1 MAEQVNEQAAG
12 EAGATPEEGVDPERE
27 RIVGEEEKVLAR
39 VQKHLANREM
49 RRPSTL
55 IDYDKELLILR
66 DAINE
71 ARLEDIP
78 PLLEEMERLQGVA
91 ARRAEVTESHIDPR
105 SPYFGRLVLHEGE
118 QRREILI
125 GRGTY
130 LDSRTGVRI
139 VDWRDAPVSRLYYRY
154 EEGDDYDE
162 EFGGREVTGE
172 VLTRRSLAISEGALR
187 RIGCPQGI
195 FVKNFQDQWLRA
207 DDSARL
213 SGGQGAAPRPE
224 HHRAPVGRLGI
235 GGDGQRRTDKFLP
248 EIAAMIDPRQFE
260 LITRPS
266 SGLVVI
272 QGGAGSGKTTIGLHR
287 LAYLA
292 YQEPK
297 RFRRDKMLVVV
308 FNKALA
314 RYISKV
320 LPALGVEG
328 VQVVIYEEWVTKLRR
343 DHFPL
348 LAKEVAEETPIA
360 VSRLKK
366 SPAMLTL
373 INRRVSELSD
383 RVLNTLLG
391 AAQAEADRELLRR
404 AWQETSKQGKQA
416 LSVRL
421 EMLSRWAQSE
431 KSLAQPVR
439 RSIQGAVSRHSR
451 GSADVLSAW
460 SEMLTD
466 LPLLRSVFAEQPNN
480 DLSDNELLEAHQWC
494 VRRCPQVAHE
504 WDEHLEEGTRP
515 DQVEPEEAP
524 REARQ
529 DSDLEGVELPS
540 GLRPGQDSDDIGN
553 GDEPDDET
561 TPSDSPTLI
570 DHEDETLLLLLHERL
585 RGPLMT
591 PKQRDV
597 IEFEHILVDEAQDLS
612 PVELSVVM
620 SVTTPQRSITLAGDV
635 AQRLHMDNG
644 FYGWSDVMQQLG
656 LSHVE
661 IEPLKLSY
669 RSTYEIIEFAHEV
682 LGPLAPEEMGKAT
695 RSGAPVELFRF
706 AHSGDAV
713 GFLAEALRD
722 LSRAE
727 PRASIAVIAR
737 YPEQADL
744 YCRGLIN
751 AEVPN
756 VRRVADQ
763 DFPFKPGVDVTDVRQ
778 VKGLEFDYVVIV
790 ECNTATFP
798 TSEEARHL
806 MHIAAT
812 RAAHQLWLSC
822 TGEPSLLIPSLL
834 RERGY

>member
-1 MAEQVNEQAAG
+1 MSEPASEALRAAAESEQ
-12 EAGATPEEGVDPERE
+12 T
-27 RIVGEEEKVLAR
+27 RIVSEEEKTLSR
-39 VQKHLANREM
+39 VQKHLETREV
-49 RRPSTL
+49 RRPSAPL

-91 ARRAEVTESHIDPR
+91 ARRAEVIESHIDPK
-105 SPYFGRLVLHEGE
+105 SPYFGRLLLLEGE
-118 QRREILI
+118 QKREILI

-154 EEGDDYDE
+154 DEGDDYDE

-195 FVKNFQDQWLRA
+195 FVKTHDGRWLRA

-213 SGGQGAAPRPE
+213 HGGQGAAPRPE
-224 HHRAPVGRLGI
+224 HHRAPSGRLGV
-235 GGDGQRRTDKFLP
+235 GGDGERRTDKFLP

-297 RFRRDKMLVVV
+297 RFRKDRMLVVV

-314 RYISKV
+314 RYISRV

-328 VQVVIYEEWVTKLRR
+328 VQVVIYQEWVTKLRR

-348 LAKEVAEETPIA
+348 LPKEAADETPA
-360 VSRLKK
+360 AAAKLKK
-366 SPAMLTL
+366 SPAMLRMIEDRL
-373 INRRVSELSD
+373 EELSQE
-383 RVLNTLLG
+383 VLKTMLG
-391 AAQAEADRELLRR
+391 AAQGDNATQGLIERTWKEGGKLALDLRLD
-404 AWQETSKQGKQA
+404 A
-416 LSVRL
+416 
-421 EMLSRWAQSE
+421 LSRWATQE
-431 KSLAQPVR
+431 KTMQQPVR
-439 RSIQGAVSRHSR
+439 RAIQTAVSRYGR
-451 GSADVLSAW
+451 KLGDVITVW
-460 SEMLTD
+460 SELLTD
-466 LPLLRSVFAEQPNN
+466 AKRVRAALAKYAPDELSEGEIEQA
-480 DLSDNELLEAHQWC
+480 LSWC
-494 VRRCPQVAHE
+494 DKRCPQVVAE
-504 WDEHLEEGTRP
+504 VDEQLDEGKRREDDDGGVEEK
-515 DQVEPEEAP
+515 
-524 REARQ
+524 REARR
-529 DSDLEGVELPS
+529 DLADDLDDLPTEVAS
-540 GLRPGQDSDDIGN
+540 GLRPNKDSDDDDLG
-553 GDEPDDET
+553 GDDDEIVISDQP
-561 TPSDSPTLI
+561 TPI
-570 DHEDETLLLLLHERL
+570 DHEDESLLLLLHKRL

-591 PKQRDV
+591 PKQREV
-597 IEFEHILVDEAQDLS
+597 LEYEHILVDEAQDLS
-612 PVELSVVM
+612 PVELSVVLATTSNAR
-620 SVTTPQRSITLAGDV
+620 SVTLAGDV

-644 FYGWSDVMQQLG
+644 FRSWTDVLGQLG

-669 RSTYEIIEFAHEV
+669 RSTYEIIEFAHQA
-682 LGPLAPEEMGKAT
+682 LGPLAPEEMGKTT

-713 GFLAEALRD
+713 GFLAESLRD
-722 LSRAE
+722 LARAE

-744 YCRGLIN
+744 YYQGLVN

-763 DFPFKPGVDVTDVRQ
+763 DFPFKPGVDVTDVKQ
-778 VKGLEFDYVVIV
+778 VKGLEFDYVVLTEV
-790 ECNTATFP
+790 NTATYP
-798 TSEEARHL
+798 ENDEARHL

-812 RAAHQLWLSC
+812 RAAHQLWLTC
-822 TGEPSLLIPSLL
+822 TATPSSLVPALL

>member
-1 MAEQVNEQAAG
+1 MSESVSEVR
-12 EAGATPEEGVDPERE
+12 EDDSEKE
-27 RIVGEEEKVLAR
+27 RIVSEEERVLAR
-39 VQKHLANREM
+39 VQKNLANREV
-49 RRPSTL
+49 RRSSAPL
-55 IDYDKELLILR
+55 FDYDKELISLR

-91 ARRAEVTESHIDPR
+91 ARRAEVSESHIDPK
-105 SPYFGRLVLHEGE
+105 SPYFGRLVLSEGE
-118 QRREILI
+118 QKREILI

-154 EEGDDYDE
+154 DEGDDYDE
-162 EFGGREVTGE
+162 EFGGREVAGE
-172 VLTRRSLAISEGALR
+172 VITRRSLAISESTLR
-187 RIGCPQGI
+187 RIGAPQGI
-195 FVKNFQDQWLRA
+195 FVKTYGGEWLRA
-207 DDSARL
+207 DDGARL
-213 SGGQGAAPRPE
+213 HGGQGLAPRPE
-224 HHRAPVGRLGI
+224 NQRGPSGKLGI
-235 GGDGQRRTDKFLP
+235 GGDGERRTDKYLP

-297 RFRRDKMLVVV
+297 RFKRDKMLVVV

-314 RYISKV
+314 RYISRV
-320 LPALGVEG
+320 LPSLGVEG
-328 VQVVIYEEWVTKLRR
+328 VQVVIYEDWVTKLRR

-348 LAKEVAEETPIA
+348 LPRDAAEDTPA
-360 VSRLKK
+360 VVSKLKK
-366 SPAMLTL
+366 TPAMLALIAERVASIESTL
-373 INRRVSELSD
+373 VNTILAACESD
-383 RVLNTLLG
+383 G
-391 AAQAEADRELLRR
+391 ERELVRR
-404 AWQETSKQGKQA
+404 TWKDMHRSS

-421 EMLSRWAQSE
+421 EALSRWASQE
-431 KSLAQPVR
+431 KSLPPAVR
-439 RSIQGAVSRHSR
+439 RGIQSAVGKHARST
-451 GSADVLSAW
+451 ADVISVWA
-460 SEMLTD
+460 EMLTD
-466 LPLLRSVFAEQPNN
+466 AKLVAAALEKHAPGE
-480 DLSDNELLEAHQWC
+480 LSANELEQALQYCA
-494 VRRCPQVAHE
+494 RRCPQIVAE
-504 WDEHLEEGTRP
+504 WEEHIDEGTRP
-515 DQVEPEEAP
+515 DKPETHERDRDRDRPLRSESTGEEPDIETTVEVA
-524 REARQ
+524 
-529 DSDLEGVELPS
+529 S
-540 GLRPGQDSDDIGN
+540 GLKPGESSDDDDGE
-553 GDEPDDET
+553 DDVVSPDQ
-561 TPSDSPTLI
+561 PTSI
-570 DHEDETLLLLLHERL
+570 DHEDESLLLLLYQKL
-585 RGPLMT
+585 RGQLMT
-591 PKQRDV
+591 PKQR
-597 IEFEHILVDEAQDLS
+597 EPLEYEHILVDEAQDLS
-612 PVELSVVM
+612 PVELSVVLAT
-620 SVTTPQRSITLAGDV
+620 TTPQRSITLAGDV

-644 FYGWSDVMQQLG
+644 FKSWSDVMAQLG

-669 RSTYEIIEFAHEV
+669 RSTYEIIEFAHQA

-713 GFLAEALRD
+713 GFLGESLRD
-722 LSRAE
+722 LARAE

-744 YCRGLIN
+744 YFRGLVN

-763 DFPFKPGVDVTDVRQ
+763 DFPFKPGIDVTDVRQ

-790 ECNTATFP
+790 EANSATFP
-798 TSEEARHL
+798 TGEEARHL

-812 RAAHQLWLSC
+812 RAAHQLWLTC
-822 TGEPSLLIPSLL
+822 TGEPSRLIPELL

>member
-1 MAEQVNEQAAG
+1 MSQTVSQARGDDEKARAEQ
-12 EAGATPEEGVDPERE
+12 D

-39 VQKHLANREM
+39 VQKHLENREV
-49 RRPSTL
+49 RRSSAPL

-91 ARRAEVTESHIDPR
+91 ARRAEVTESHIDPKA
-105 SPYFGRLVLHEGE
+105 PYFGRLVLLEGE
-118 QRREILI
+118 QKREVLI

-130 LDSRTGVRI
+130 LDSRTGIRI

-154 EEGDDYDE
+154 EEEDDYDE
-162 EFGGREVTGE
+162 EFGGREVFGE
-172 VLTRRSLAISEGALR
+172 VLTRRSLAISDGTLR

-195 FVKNFQDQWLRA
+195 FVKTHDGRWLRA

-213 SGGQGAAPRPE
+213 HGGQGAAPRPE
-224 HHRAPVGRLGI
+224 HHRAPAGKLGV
-235 GGDGQRRTDKFLP
+235 GGDGERRVDKHLP

-297 RFRRDKMLVVV
+297 RFRKDRMLVVV

-314 RYISKV
+314 RYISRV

-328 VQVVIYEEWVTKLRR
+328 VQVVIYEAWVEKLRR
-343 DHFPL
+343 EHFPL
-348 LAKEVAEETPIA
+348 LPKETADETPA
-360 VSRLKK
+360 VVSKLKK
-366 SPAMLTL
+366 SPAMLGL
-373 INRRVSELSD
+373 INERVALFEQRILEAMLEG
-383 RVLNTLLG
+383 LNEVT
-391 AAQAEADRELLRR
+391 DRELVSK
-404 AWQETSKQGKQA
+404 AWKEGRKHA

-421 EMLSRWAQSE
+421 DVMARWASQE
-431 KSLAQPVR
+431 KALPPGVR
-439 RSIQGAVSRHSR
+439 RAIQGAASKFGRTVS
-451 GSADVLSAW
+451 DVLAVW
-460 SEMLTD
+460 SEILTD
-466 LPLLRSVFAEQPNN
+466 QALLRDALARFAPGE
-480 DLSDNELLEAHQWC
+480 LSDGELELAHQWC
-494 VRRCPQVAHE
+494 SRRCPQVVAE
-504 WDEHLEEGTRP
+504 WEERVDEGGGKAAKKER
-515 DQVEPEEAP
+515 
-524 REARQ
+524 
-529 DSDLEGVELPS
+529 
-540 GLRPGQDSDDIGN
+540 DDG
-553 GDEPDDET
+553 GDERPRDRFGDGELETAMFGARGATEGSSSGEHDEDAEGDDEPVVT
-561 TPSDSPTLI
+561 DLPTPI
-570 DHEDETLLLLLHERL
+570 DHEDESLLLLLYQRL
-585 RGPLMT
+585 RGRLMG
-591 PKQRDV
+591 PKQREV
-597 IEFEHILVDEAQDLS
+597 LEYEHILVDEAQDLS
-612 PVELSVVM
+612 PVELSVVL
-620 SVTTPQRSITLAGDV
+620 STTTEQRSITLAGDV

-644 FYGWSDVMQQLG
+644 FESWGDVLGQLG

-661 IEPLKLSY
+661 VEPLKLSY

-682 LGPLAPEEMGKAT
+682 LGPLAPEEMGRAT

-706 AHSGDAV
+706 THSGDAV
-713 GFLAEALRD
+713 GFLAESLRD
-722 LSRAE
+722 LARVE
-727 PRASIAVIAR
+727 PKASVAVIAR

-744 YCRGLIN
+744 YFKGLVN

-778 VKGLEFDYVVIV
+778 VKGLEFDYVVLV
-790 ECNTATFP
+790 EVNGATFP
-798 TSEEARHL
+798 AQDETRHL
-806 MHIAAT
+806 LHIAAT

-822 TGEPSLLIPSLL
+822 TGEPSPLIPTLL

>member
-1 MAEQVNEQAAG
+1 MSEPASEALSAADG
-12 EAGATPEEGVDPERE
+12 DQS
-27 RIVGEEEKVLAR
+27 RIVSEEEKVLAR
-39 VQKHLANREM
+39 VQKHLENREV
-49 RRPSTL
+49 RRPSAPL
-55 IDYDKELLILR
+55 IDYDKELIILR

-91 ARRAEVTESHIDPR
+91 ARRAEVTESHIDPK
-105 SPYFGRLVLHEGE
+105 SPYFGRLLLREGE
-118 QRREILI
+118 QKREILI

-154 EEGDDYDE
+154 DEGDDYDE

-172 VLTRRSLAISEGALR
+172 VMTRRSLAISDGSLR

-195 FVKNFQDQWLRA
+195 FVKTHDGRWLRA

-213 SGGQGAAPRPE
+213 HGGQGVAPRPE
-224 HHRAPVGRLGI
+224 HHRAPAGRLGV
-235 GGDGQRRTDKFLP
+235 GGDGERRADKYLP

-297 RFRRDKMLVVV
+297 RFRKERMLVVV

-314 RYISKV
+314 RYISRV

-328 VQVVIYEEWVTKLRR
+328 VQVVIYQEWVQKLRR

-348 LAKEVAEETPIA
+348 LPKEAADETPA
-360 VSRLKK
+360 AAAKLKK
-366 SPAMLTL
+366 SPAMLRL
-373 INRRVSELSD
+373 IDDRLEELS
-383 RVLNTLLG
+383 REVLKTMLD
-391 AAQAEADRELLRR
+391 AAAGDAATQGLIERTWREGGRLALDLRLD
-404 AWQETSKQGKQA
+404 A
-416 LSVRL
+416 
-421 EMLSRWAQSE
+421 LSRWATHE
-431 KSLAQPVR
+431 KSMQQPVR
-439 RSIQGAVSRHSR
+439 RAIQTAVSRYGR
-451 GSADVLSAW
+451 KLGDVITIW
-460 SEMLTD
+460 SELLTD
-466 LPLLRSVFAEQPNN
+466 AGRVRAALAKYAPGELSEGEIEQA
-480 DLSDNELLEAHQWC
+480 LAWC
-494 VRRCPQVAHE
+494 ERRCPQVVAE
-504 WDEHLEEGTRP
+504 VEEQLDEGKRREDDADSGEER
-515 DQVEPEEAP
+515 
-524 REARQ
+524 REARREP
-529 DSDLEGVELPS
+529 SEDLDDLPTEVAS
-540 GLRPGQDSDDIGN
+540 GLRPGRDSDDDDLG
-553 GDEPDDET
+553 GEDDEPVI
-561 TPSDSPTLI
+561 SDGPTAI
-570 DHEDETLLLLLHERL
+570 DHEDESLLLLLHKRL

-591 PKQRDV
+591 AKQR
-597 IEFEHILVDEAQDLS
+597 EALEYEHILVDEAQDLS
-612 PVELSVVM
+612 PVELSVVLATTSAAR
-620 SVTTPQRSITLAGDV
+620 SVTLAGDV

-644 FYGWSDVMQQLG
+644 FRSWSEVLGQLG
-656 LSHVE
+656 LAHVE

-669 RSTYEIIEFAHEV
+669 RSTHEIIEFAHQA
-682 LGPLAPEEMGKAT
+682 LGPLAPEEMGKTT
-695 RSGAPVELFRF
+695 RGGAPVELFRF

-713 GFLAEALRD
+713 GFLAESLRD
-722 LSRAE
+722 LARAE

-744 YCRGLIN
+744 YYHGLAN

-763 DFPFKPGVDVTDVRQ
+763 DFPFKPGVDVTDVKQ
-778 VKGLEFDYVVIV
+778 VKGLEFDYVVLV
-790 ECNTATFP
+790 EVNTATFP
-798 TSEEARHL
+798 ENDEARHL

-812 RAAHQLWLSC
+812 RAAHQLWLTC
-822 TGEPSLLIPSLL
+822 TGLPSNLAPALL

>member
-1 MAEQVNEQAAG
+1 MSEPVPNAFAPESEQS
-12 EAGATPEEGVDPERE
+12 
-27 RIVGEEEKVLAR
+27 RIVSEEEKVLAR
-39 VQKHLANREM
+39 VQKHLENREV
-49 RRPSTL
+49 RRSSASF
-55 IDYDKELLILR
+55 IDYDKELISLR

-91 ARRAEVTESHIDPR
+91 ARRAEVTESHVDPK
-105 SPYFGRLVLHEGE
+105 SPYFGRLLLREGE
-118 QRREILI
+118 QKREILI

-154 EEGDDYDE
+154 DEGDDYDE
-162 EFGGREVTGE
+162 EFGGREVNGE
-172 VLTRRSLAISEGALR
+172 VVTRRSLAISEGTLR

-195 FVKNFQDQWLRA
+195 FVRTHDGRWLRA

-224 HHRAPVGRLGI
+224 QYRAPVGRLGV
-235 GGDGQRRTDKFLP
+235 GGDGERRTDKYLP

-297 RFRRDKMLVVV
+297 RFRKDRMLVVV

-328 VQVVIYEEWVTKLRR
+328 VQVVIYQQWVEKLRR

-348 LAKEVAEETPIA
+348 LPKESADETPIA
-360 VSRLKK
+360 VVKLKK
-366 SPAMLTL
+366 SPAMLRMIDERL
-373 INRRVSELSD
+373 SELSGE
-383 RVLNTLLG
+383 VLRTMVG
-391 AAQAEADRELLRR
+391 AAEDEATRALIERTWKDAGKLALALRLD
-404 AWQETSKQGKQA
+404 A
-416 LSVRL
+416 
-421 EMLSRWAQSE
+421 LSRWATNE
-431 KSLAQPVR
+431 KALPQPVR
-439 RSIQGAVSRHSR
+439 RAIQTAVSRFGRSL
-451 GSADVLSAW
+451 ADVMTVW
-460 SEMLTD
+460 SELLTD
-466 LPLLRSVFAEQPNN
+466 DKRVRAAFAQHAPD
-480 DLSDNELLEAHQWC
+480 DLSPGEMEQALAWC
-494 VRRCPQVAHE
+494 ARRCPQVVAE
-504 WDEHLEEGTRP
+504 LDERLEEGKRR
-515 DQVEPEEAP
+515 DDDSDDE
-524 REARQ
+524 RKEARREF
-529 DSDLEGVELPS
+529 SDDGESDALEVAS
-540 GLRPGQDSDDIGN
+540 GLRPGSESDDDSG
-553 GDEPDDET
+553 GEDDEPVI
-561 TPSDSPTLI
+561 SDVPTQI
-570 DHEDETLLLLLHERL
+570 DHEDESLLLLMHRRL

-591 PKQRDV
+591 AKQREAL
-597 IEFEHILVDEAQDLS
+597 EFEHILVDEAQDLS
-612 PVELSVVM
+612 PVELSVVLAT
-620 SVTTPQRSITLAGDV
+620 TTPQRSVTLAGDV
-635 AQRLHMDNG
+635 AQRLHMENG
-644 FYGWSDVMQQLG
+644 FRGWSDVLGQLG

-661 IEPLKLSY
+661 VEPLKLSY
-669 RSTYEIIEFAHEV
+669 RSTFEIIEFAHQV
-682 LGPLAPEEMGKAT
+682 LGPLAPDEMGKTT
-695 RSGAPVELFRF
+695 RNGAPVELFRF

-713 GFLAEALRD
+713 GFLAESLRD
-722 LSRAE
+722 LARAE

-744 YCRGLIN
+744 YCQGLIN

-763 DFPFKPGVDVTDVRQ
+763 DFPFKPGVDVTDVKQ
-778 VKGLEFDYVVIV
+778 VKGLEFDYVVLL
-790 ECNTATFP
+790 EANTATYP
-798 TSEEARHL
+798 ESEEARHL

-812 RAAHQLWLSC
+812 RAAHQLWLTC
-822 TGEPSLLIPSLL
+822 TATPSNLIPALL

>member
-1 MAEQVNEQAAG
+1 MAEPVPKEL
-12 EAGATPEEGVDPERE
+12 EVDPERE
-27 RIVGEEEKVLAR
+27 RIVGEEEKVLGR
-39 VQKHLANREM
+39 VQKHLQNREM
-49 RRPSTL
+49 RRTGAPL
-55 IDYDKELLILR
+55 IDYEKELLSLR

-105 SPYFGRLVLHEGE
+105 SPYFGRLILREGE

-139 VDWRDAPVSRLYYRY
+139 VDWRDAPVSRIYYRY

-162 EFGGREVTGE
+162 EFGGREVAGE
-172 VLTRRSLAISEGALR
+172 IVTRRSLAVSDGELR

-195 FVKNFQDQWLRA
+195 FVKTFEGKWLRA

-224 HHRAPVGRLGI
+224 HHRAPAGKLGI
-235 GGDGQRRTDKFLP
+235 GGDGERRVDKHLP

-266 SGLVVI
+266 SSLVVI

-297 RFRRDKMLVVV
+297 RFRRDRMLVVV

-314 RYISKV
+314 RYISRV

-348 LAKEVAEETPIA
+348 LPKDVSDDTPIA
-360 VSRLKK
+360 VSRFKK
-366 SPAMLTL
+366 SPAMLAL
-373 INRRVSELSD
+373 INARLAQVEQK
-383 RVLNTLLG
+383 VLDTLL
-391 AAQAEADRELLRR
+391 AAASEDADRELLKR
-404 AWQETSKQGKQA
+404 AWAETSKQA
-416 LSVRL
+416 LAVRL
-421 EMLSRWAQSE
+421 EMLSRWAGQE
-431 KSLAQPVR
+431 KSLPAPVR
-439 RSIQGAVSRHSR
+439 RAIQGAVSRHAKNL
-451 GSADVLSAW
+451 GDVLTAW

-466 LPLLRSVFAEQPNN
+466 LSLLQKVFAEHAPNE
-480 DLSDNELLEAHQWC
+480 LSESELLEAHQWC
-494 VRRCPQVAHE
+494 VRRCPQIASE

-515 DQVEPEEAP
+515 SHEDAEATARDARREESDQEAVEV
-524 REARQ
+524 
-529 DSDLEGVELPS
+529 SS
-540 GLRPGQDSDDIGN
+540 GLRPGEPQDDDDADDDN
-553 GDEPDDET
+553 VTPDQ
-561 TPSDSPTLI
+561 PTSI
-570 DHEDETLLLLLHERL
+570 DHEDETLLLLLHQRL
-585 RGPLMT
+585 RGPLVA
-591 PKQRDV
+591 PRQR
-597 IEFEHILVDEAQDLS
+597 EPLEYEHILVDEAQDLS
-612 PVELSVVM
+612 PVELSVVL
-620 SVTTPQRSITLAGDV
+620 SVTTPQRSVTLAGDV
-635 AQRLHMDNG
+635 AQKLHMDNG
-644 FYGWSDVMQQLG
+644 FKGWSEVLGQLG

-669 RSTYEIIEFAHEV
+669 RSTYEIIEFAHQV
-682 LGPLAPEEMGKAT
+682 LGPLAPEEMGRAT
-695 RSGAPVELFRF
+695 RGGAPIELFRF
-706 AHSGDAV
+706 SHSGDAV
-713 GFLAEALRD
+713 GFLAESLRD
-722 LSRAE
+722 LARVE
-727 PRASIAVIAR
+727 PRASVAVIAR
-737 YPEQADL
+737 YSEQADL
-744 YCRGLIN
+744 YYRGLVN

-778 VKGLEFDYVVIV
+778 VKGLEFDYVVLV
-790 ECNTATFP
+790 EANSATYP
-798 TSEEARHL
+798 AQDETRHL

-812 RAAHQLWLSC
+812 RAAHQLWITC
-822 TGEPSLLIPSLL
+822 TGEPSPLLPQLL

>member
-1 MAEQVNEQAAG
+1 
-12 EAGATPEEGVDPERE
+12 
-27 RIVGEEEKVLAR
+27 
-39 VQKHLANREM
+39 
-49 RRPSTL
+49 
-55 IDYDKELLILR
+55 
-66 DAINE
+66 
-71 ARLEDIP
+71 
-78 PLLEEMERLQGVA
+78 GVA

-105 SPYFGRLVLHEGE
+105 SPYFGRLVLREGE
-118 QRREILI
+118 QRREVLI

-172 VLTRRSLAISEGALR
+172 VVTRRSLAITDSALR
-187 RIGCPQGI
+187 RIGAPQGI
-195 FVKNFQDQWLRA
+195 FVKNYEGNWLTA
-207 DDSARL
+207 DEGARL
-213 SGGQGAAPRPE
+213 QGGQGSAPRPE
-224 HHRAPVGRLGI
+224 QMRAPSGRLGI

-266 SGLVVI
+266 SGLIVI

-297 RFRRDKMLVVV
+297 RFRKDRMLIVV

-328 VQVVIYEEWVTKLRR
+328 VPVVIYEQWVTKLRR

-348 LAKEVAEETPIA
+348 LAKEVTEETPLA
-360 VSRLKK
+360 VSRVKK
-366 SPAMLTL
+366 NPAMLTL
-373 INRRVSELSD
+373 INKRVSENAQ
-383 RVLNTLLG
+383 RVLNTLRN
-391 AAQAEADRELLRR
+391 AASADADKALLER
-404 AWQETSKQGKQA
+404 AWQETSKQA
-416 LSVRL
+416 LAVRL
-421 EMLSRWAQSE
+421 EMLSRWASSE

-439 RSIQGAVSRHSR
+439 RAIQGAVSRHAR
-451 GSADVLSAW
+451 GVADVLSAW

-466 LPLLRSVFAEQPNN
+466 LPLLRSVFADQTEV
-480 DLSDNELLEAHQWC
+480 SDNELLEAHQWC

-504 WDEHLEEGTRP
+504 WEEHLEEGTRP
-515 DQVEPEEAP
+515 DQEAPEEAAP
-524 REARQ
+524 RERN
-529 DSDLEGVELPS
+529 DSDLDGVELPA
-540 GLRPGQDSDDIGN
+540 GLRPGSDEEFEEGD
-553 GDEPDDET
+553 DEPA
-561 TPSDSPTLI
+561 PSDQPTLI
-570 DHEDETLLLLLHERL
+570 DHEDETLLLLLHQRL

-591 PKQRDV
+591 PKQREV

-644 FYGWSDVMQQLG
+644 FHGWSDVLGQLG
-656 LSHVE
+656 LAHVE

-695 RSGAPVELFRF
+695 RGGAPVELFRF

-737 YPEQADL
+737 YAEQADL

-756 VRRVADQ
+756 VRRVAEQ
-763 DFPFKPGVDVTDVRQ
+763 DFPFKPGVDVTDIRQ
-778 VKGLEFDYVVIV
+778 VKGLEFDYVVLV
-790 ECNTATFP
+790 EVNAATFP

-806 MHIAAT
+806 LHIAAT

-822 TGEPSLLIPSLL
+822 TGEPSKLIPTLL

>member
-1 MAEQVNEQAAG
+1 MSESVSEIVKADG
-12 EAGATPEEGVDPERE
+12 ELD
-27 RIVGEEEKVLAR
+27 RIVTEEEKVLSR
-39 VQKHLANREM
+39 VQRNLENREV
-49 RRPSTL
+49 RRSGTPL
-55 IDYDKELLILR
+55 IDYDKELISLR

-91 ARRAEVTESHIDPR
+91 ARRAEVSESHIDPK
-105 SPYFGRLVLHEGE
+105 SPYFGRLVLEEGT
-118 QRREILI
+118 QKREILI

-154 EEGDDYDE
+154 DEGDDYDE
-162 EFGGREVTGE
+162 EFGGREVAGE
-172 VLTRRSLAISEGALR
+172 VITRRSLAISDSTLR
-187 RIGCPQGI
+187 RIGSPQGI
-195 FVKNFQDQWLRA
+195 FVKTHDGRWLRA

-213 SGGQGAAPRPE
+213 SGGQGMAPRPE
-224 HHRAPVGRLGI
+224 NQRAPVGRLGI
-235 GGDGQRRTDKFLP
+235 GGDGERRTDKHLP

-292 YQEPK
+292 FQEPK
-297 RFRRDKMLVVV
+297 RFKRDRMLVVV

-314 RYISKV
+314 RYISRV
-320 LPALGVEG
+320 LPALGTEG
-328 VQVVIYEEWVTKLRR
+328 VPVVIYQEWVERLRR

-348 LAKEVAEETPIA
+348 LPREVAYDTPGA
-360 VSRLKK
+360 VAKLKK
-366 SPAMLTL
+366 SPAMLSL
-373 INRRVSELSD
+373 IDARVTAMANT
-383 RVLNTLLG
+383 VLDTLL
-391 AAQAEADRELLRR
+391 AAATEETERALVRR
-404 AWQETSKQGKQA
+404 TWKDLGKLA

-421 EMLSRWAQSE
+421 EALSRWANQE
-431 KSLAQPVR
+431 KSLPPGVR
-439 RSIQGAVSRHSR
+439 RGIQSAVGKHARAM
-451 GSADVLSAW
+451 GDVIGAW

-466 LPLLRSVFAEQPNN
+466 EKLVREAVAKHSS
-480 DLSDNELLEAHQWC
+480 DLSANELEQAHQWC
-494 VRRCPQVAHE
+494 ARRCPQVVAE
-504 WDEHLEEGTRP
+504 WEEHIDEGTRP
-515 DQVEPEEAP
+515 EQEKNRDDRDRKSEVEV
-524 REARQ
+524 
-529 DSDLEGVELPS
+529 SDGGDGMEVLS
-540 GLRPGQDSDDIGN
+540 GLKPGESDDDD
-553 GDEPDDET
+553 GDDDDVIVSDAP
-561 TPSDSPTLI
+561 TPI
-570 DHEDETLLLLLHERL
+570 DHEDESLLLLLHQKL
-585 RGPLMT
+585 RGPLMSH
-591 PKQRDV
+591 KGKD
-597 IEFEHILVDEAQDLS
+597 ILEYEHVLVDEAQDLS

-620 SVTTPQRSITLAGDV
+620 ATTTPQRSITLAGDV

-644 FYGWSDVMQQLG
+644 FSSWTEVMAQLG

-669 RSTYEIIEFAHEV
+669 RSTYEIIEFAHQA

-695 RSGAPVELFRF
+695 RGGAPVELFRF

-713 GFLAEALRD
+713 GFLGEALRD
-722 LSRAE
+722 LARAE
-727 PRASIAVIAR
+727 PRASVAVIAR

-744 YCRGLIN
+744 YYKGLVN

-763 DFPFKPGVDVTDVRQ
+763 DFPFKPGIDVTDVKQ
-778 VKGLEFDYVVIV
+778 VKGLEFDYVVVV
-790 ECNTATFP
+790 EANQATFP
-798 TSEEARHL
+798 TSEDARHL

-812 RAAHQLWLSC
+812 RAAHQLWLTCS
-822 TGEPSLLIPSLL
+822 GEPSLLIPQLL

>member
-1 MAEQVNEQAAG
+1 MAEQVHESKPTGDDA
-12 EAGATPEEGVDPERE
+12 ERDD
-27 RIVGEEEKVLAR
+27 IVVEEEKVLTR
-39 VQKHLANREM
+39 VQKHLQNRE
-49 RRPSTL
+49 RRGTTPL
-55 IDYDKELLILR
+55 IDYDKELLSLR

-91 ARRAEVTESHIDPR
+91 ARRAEVTESHIDPN
-105 SPYFGRLVLHEGE
+105 SPYFGRLVLREGE

-172 VLTRRSLAISEGALR
+172 VVTRRSLAISDGNLR

-195 FVKNFQDQWLRA
+195 FVKSFEGTWLRA

-213 SGGQGAAPRPE
+213 HGGQGVAPRPE
-224 HHRAPVGRLGI
+224 HHRAPVGRLGV
-235 GGDGQRRTDKFLP
+235 GGDGERRTDKFLP

-297 RFRRDKMLVVV
+297 RFRRERMLVVV

-328 VQVVIYEEWVTKLRR
+328 VPVVIYEEWVTKLRR
-343 DHFPL
+343 DHFPIL
-348 LAKEVAEETPIA
+348 PKEVADETPLT
-360 VSRLKK
+360 VSRIKK
-366 SPAMLTL
+366 HPAMLEL
-373 INRRVSELSD
+373 INLRIAEIAQ
-383 RVLNTLLG
+383 RVLGTLLS
-391 AAQAEADRELLRR
+391 AAPESADQELLKR
-404 AWQETSKQGKQA
+404 AWKETAKQA

-421 EMLSRWAQSE
+421 DMLSRWTNNE
-431 KSLAQPVR
+431 KTLALPVR
-439 RSIQGAVSRHSR
+439 RAIQGAVNRHAR
-451 GSADVLSAW
+451 AVADVLSVW

-466 LPLLRSVFAEQPNN
+466 LTLLRKVFTEHAPDISE
-480 DLSDNELLEAHQWC
+480 SELAEAHAWC
-494 VRRCPQVAHE
+494 VRRCPQVASE
-504 WDEHLEEGTRP
+504 WDDHLEEGTRP
-515 DQVEPEEAP
+515 DRGEPEDAP
-524 REARQ
+524 RDTRKSGSEG
-529 DSDLEGVELPS
+529 DMPSDAPEGMELPS
-540 GLRPGQDSDDIGN
+540 GLRPSSEHGDDAGN
-553 GDEPDDET
+553 DDDDELT
-561 TPSDSPTLI
+561 SNELPTLI
-570 DHEDETLLLLLHERL
+570 DHEDETLLLLLHQRL

-591 PKQRDV
+591 HKQREV

-612 PVELSVVM
+612 PVELSVVL
-620 SVTTPQRSITLAGDV
+620 SVTTPARSITLAGDV

-644 FYGWSDVMQQLG
+644 FTGWSDVLAQLG

-669 RSTYEIIEFAHEV
+669 RSTFEIIEYAHEV

-722 LSRAE
+722 LARGE
-727 PRASIAVIAR
+727 PRASIAVVAR

-744 YCRGLIN
+744 YFKGLVN

-778 VKGLEFDYVVIV
+778 VKGLEFDYVILL
-790 ECNTATFP
+790 EANSATYP

-812 RAAHQLWLSC
+812 RAAHQLWLTC
-822 TGEPSLLIPSLL
+822 TAEPSLLIPKLL
-834 RERGY
+834 RQRGY

>member
-1 MAEQVNEQAAG
+1 MAEQGHEPKPNVEDA
-12 EAGATPEEGVDPERE
+12 ERDG
-27 RIVGEEEKVLAR
+27 IVVEEEKVLGR
-39 VQKHLANREM
+39 VQKHLQNRE
-49 RRPSTL
+49 RRGTTPL
-55 IDYDKELLILR
+55 IDYDKELLSLR

-91 ARRAEVTESHIDPR
+91 ARRAEVTESHIDPK

-172 VLTRRSLAISEGALR
+172 VVTRRSLAISDGTLR

-195 FVKNFQDQWLRA
+195 FVKNFEGAWLRA

-213 SGGQGAAPRPE
+213 HGGQGVAPRPE

-235 GGDGQRRTDKFLP
+235 GGDGERRTDKFLP

-297 RFRRDKMLVVV
+297 RFRRERMLVVV

-328 VQVVIYEEWVTKLRR
+328 VPVVIYEEWVTKLRR
-343 DHFPL
+343 DHFPIL
-348 LAKEVAEETPIA
+348 PKEVADETPLA
-360 VSRLKK
+360 VSRVKK
-366 SPAMLTL
+366 HPAMLLL
-373 INRRVSELSD
+373 INMRVAEIEQ
-383 RVLNTLLG
+383 RVLGTLLST
-391 AAQAEADRELLRR
+391 APEASDQELLKR
-404 AWQETSKQGKQA
+404 AWKETSKQA

-421 EMLSRWAQSE
+421 DMLSRWAQNE
-431 KSLAQPVR
+431 KTLAQPVR
-439 RSIQGAVSRHSR
+439 RAIQGAVSRHAR
-451 GSADVLSAW
+451 QVADVLSVW

-466 LPLLRSVFAEQPNN
+466 LTLLKKVFGEHAT
-480 DLSDNELLEAHQWC
+480 DVSDNELLEAHTWC
-494 VRRCPQVAHE
+494 VRRCPQVASE
-504 WDEHLEEGTRP
+504 WEDHLEEGTRP
-515 DQVEPEEAP
+515 DRTEPVEAP
-524 REARQ
+524 RESRRDDG
-529 DSDLEGVELPS
+529 DSPEGLELPS
-540 GLRPGQDSDDIGN
+540 GLRPTESSEDNSRDD
-553 GDEPDDET
+553 DADDDAPQSEL
-561 TPSDSPTLI
+561 PTLI
-570 DHEDETLLLLLHERL
+570 DHEDETLLLLLHQRL

-591 PKQRDV
+591 HKQREV

-612 PVELSVVM
+612 PVELSVVL
-620 SVTTPQRSITLAGDV
+620 SVTTPARSITLAGDV

-644 FYGWSDVMQQLG
+644 FSGWSDVLSQLG

-669 RSTYEIIEFAHEV
+669 RSTFEIIEYAHQV
-682 LGPLAPEEMGKAT
+682 LGPLAPEEMGKAI
-695 RSGAPVELFRF
+695 RGGAPVELFRF

-722 LSRAE
+722 LARGE
-727 PRASIAVIAR
+727 PRASIAVVAR

-744 YCRGLIN
+744 YFKGLVN

-763 DFPFKPGVDVTDVRQ
+763 DFPFKPGIDVTDVRQ
-778 VKGLEFDYVVIV
+778 VKGLEFDYVVLL
-790 ECNTATFP
+790 EANTATYP
-798 TSEEARHL
+798 TSDEARHL

-812 RAAHQLWLSC
+812 RAAHQLWLTC
-822 TGEPSLLIPSLL
+822 TAEPSLLIPELL
-834 RERGY
+834 RQRGY

>member
-1 MAEQVNEQAAG
+1 MAELV
-12 EAGATPEEGVDPERE
+12 PESKKVDAERE

-39 VQKHLANREM
+39 VQKHLQNREM
-49 RRPSTL
+49 RRSGTPL
-55 IDYDKELLILR
+55 IDYDKELLSLR

-91 ARRAEVTESHIDPR
+91 ARRAEVTESHIDPS
-105 SPYFGRLVLHEGE
+105 SPYFGRLVLREGE

-162 EFGGREVTGE
+162 EFGGREVNGE
-172 VLTRRSLAISEGALR
+172 VVTRRSLAISDGTLR
-187 RIGCPQGI
+187 RIGCPQGV
-195 FVKNFQDQWLRA
+195 FVKSIDERWLRA
-207 DDSARL
+207 DDGARL
-213 SGGQGAAPRPE
+213 HGGQGVAPRPE
-224 HHRAPVGRLGI
+224 HHRAPVGKLGV
-235 GGDGQRRTDKFLP
+235 GGDGERRVDKYLP

-297 RFRRDKMLVVV
+297 RFRRDRMLVVV

-314 RYISKV
+314 RYISRV

-343 DHFPL
+343 EHFPL
-348 LAKEVAEETPIA
+348 LPKEVGEETPVA
-360 VSRLKK
+360 VSKLKK
-366 SPAMLTL
+366 SPAMLEL
-373 INRRVSELSD
+373 IGARVRELEN
-383 RVLNTLLG
+383 RVLATLLG
-391 AAQAEADRELLRR
+391 AAPEQGDRDLLMR
-404 AWQETSKQGKQA
+404 AWKETAKQA
-416 LSVRL
+416 LAVRL
-421 EMLSRWAQSE
+421 EMLSRWAGSE
-431 KSLAQPVR
+431 KTLSPAVR
-439 RSIQGAVSRHSR
+439 RAIQAAVSRHARSV
-451 GSADVLSAW
+451 ADVVSTW
-460 SEMLTD
+460 GEMLTD
-466 LPLLRSVFAEQPNN
+466 LALLRATFAEHAPTE
-480 DLSDNELLEAHQWC
+480 LSDTELSEAHQWC
-494 VRRCPQVAHE
+494 VRRCPQIASE

-515 DQVEPEEAP
+515 DVAERDRDEPVRDARREESDVEA
-524 REARQ
+524 
-529 DSDLEGVELPS
+529 VELPS
-540 GLRPGQDSDDIGN
+540 GLRPSESPEDAVDEGD
-553 GDEPDDET
+553 DEPVPRDQ
-561 TPSDSPTLI
+561 PTLI
-570 DHEDETLLLLLHERL
+570 DREDETLLLLLHQKL

-591 PKQRDV
+591 PKQREP
-597 IEFEHILVDEAQDLS
+597 IEYEHILVDEAQDLS
-612 PVELSVVM
+612 PVELNVVLGT
-620 SVTTPQRSITLAGDV
+620 TTPQRSVTLAGDV

-644 FYGWSDVMQQLG
+644 FSSWSDVLAQLG

-661 IEPLKLSY
+661 VEPLKLSY
-669 RSTYEIIEFAHEV
+669 RSTHEIIEFAHDV
-682 LGPLAPEEMGKAT
+682 LGPLAPPEMGRAT
-695 RSGAPVELFRF
+695 RGGAPVELFRF
-706 AHSGDAV
+706 SHSGDAV

-727 PRASIAVIAR
+727 PRASVAVIAR

-744 YCRGLIN
+744 YYRGFLN

-778 VKGLEFDYVVIV
+778 VKGLEFDYVILV
-790 ECNTATFP
+790 EANTATYP
-798 TSEEARHL
+798 TSDEARHL

-812 RAAHQLWLSC
+812 RAAHQLWLAC
-822 TGEPSLLIPSLL
+822 TGQPSQLIPTLL

>member
-1 MAEQVNEQAAG
+1 
-12 EAGATPEEGVDPERE
+12 
-27 RIVGEEEKVLAR
+27 
-39 VQKHLANREM
+39 
-49 RRPSTL
+49 
-55 IDYDKELLILR
+55 
-66 DAINE
+66 
-71 ARLEDIP
+71 LEDIP

-118 QRREILI
+118 QRREVLI

-162 EFGGREVTGE
+162 EFGGREVQGE
-172 VLTRRSLAISEGALR
+172 VLTRRSLAISEGTLR

-195 FVKNFQDQWLRA
+195 FVKNYEDHWLRA
-207 DDSARL
+207 DESARL
-213 SGGQGAAPRPE
+213 HGGQGAAPRPE
-224 HHRAPVGRLGI
+224 QMRAPVGRLGI

-328 VQVVIYEEWVTKLRR
+328 VPVVIYEEWVTKLRR

-348 LAKEVAEETPIA
+348 LAKDVAEETPLA
-360 VSRLKK
+360 VSRVKK
-366 SPAMLTL
+366 SPVMLSL
-373 INRRVSELSD
+373 IQRRVGELGE
-383 RVLNTLLG
+383 RVLQTLLNAASEG
-391 AAQAEADRELLRR
+391 ADKDLLRR
-404 AWQETSKQGKQA
+404 AWQETSKHA
-416 LSVRL
+416 LAVRL
-421 EMLSRWAQSE
+421 EMLSRWASNE
-431 KSLAQPVR
+431 KSLGQPVR
-439 RSIQGAVSRHSR
+439 RAIQGAVSRHAR
-451 GSADVLSAW
+451 GVADVLATW

-466 LPLLRSVFAEQPNN
+466 LTLLRAVFAEQSEI
-480 DLSDNELLEAHQWC
+480 SDNELLEAHQWC

-504 WDEHLEEGTRP
+504 WEEHLEEGTRP
-515 DQVEPEEAP
+515 DQEPAEESP
-524 REARQ
+524 SRESRSDA
-529 DSDLEGVELPS
+529 DLEGVELPA
-540 GLRPGQDSDDIGN
+540 GLRPGSDEELDDGD
-553 GDEPDDET
+553 DEPA
-561 TPSDSPTLI
+561 PSDQPTLI

-585 RGPLMT
+585 RGPLMNA
-591 PKQRDV
+591 KQREV

-612 PVELSVVM
+612 PVELSVVL
-620 SVTTPQRSITLAGDV
+620 SVTTPQRSLTLAGDV

-644 FYGWSDVMQQLG
+644 FHGWSDVMAQLG

-669 RSTYEIIEFAHEV
+669 RSTYEIIEFAHQV

-695 RSGAPVELFRF
+695 RGGAPVELFRF

-744 YCRGLIN
+744 YYKGLVN

-778 VKGLEFDYVVIV
+778 VKGLEFDYVVLI
-790 ECNTATFP
+790 EANGATYP

-806 MHIAAT
+806 LHIAAT
-812 RAAHQLWLSC
+812 RAAHQLWLTC
-822 TGEPSLLIPSLL
+822 TGEPS
-834 RERGY
+834 

>member
-1 MAEQVNEQAAG
+1 
-12 EAGATPEEGVDPERE
+12 
-27 RIVGEEEKVLAR
+27 
-39 VQKHLANREM
+39 
-49 RRPSTL
+49 
-55 IDYDKELLILR
+55 
-66 DAINE
+66 
-71 ARLEDIP
+71 
-78 PLLEEMERLQGVA
+78 
-91 ARRAEVTESHIDPR
+91 RAEVTESHIDPN
-105 SPYFGRLVLHEGE
+105 SPYFGRLVLREGE

-154 EEGDDYDE
+154 EEEDDYDE

-172 VLTRRSLAISEGALR
+172 VLTRRSLAISDSTLR
-187 RIGCPQGI
+187 RIGSPQGI
-195 FVKNFQDQWLRA
+195 FVKNYEGQWLRA

-213 SGGQGAAPRPE
+213 QGGQGSAPRPE
-224 HHRAPVGRLGI
+224 QMRAPVGKLGV
-235 GGDGQRRTDKFLP
+235 GGDGQRRADKFLP

-292 YQEPK
+292 FQEPK
-297 RFRRDKMLVVV
+297 RFRKDKMLVVV

-320 LPALGVEG
+320 LPALGTEG
-328 VQVVIYEEWVTKLRR
+328 VPVVIYEEWVTKLRR

-348 LAKEVAEETPIA
+348 LAKEVAEETPLA
-360 VSRLKK
+360 VSRVKK
-366 SPAMLTL
+366 SPAMLAL
-373 INRRVSELSD
+373 INKRVGEYAE
-383 RVLNTLLG
+383 RVLNTLLN
-391 AAQAEADRELLRR
+391 AASEDADKELLRR
-404 AWQETSKQGKQA
+404 AWKETSKQA
-416 LSVRL
+416 LAVRL
-421 EMLSRWAQSE
+421 EMLSRWASSE

-439 RSIQGAVSRHSR
+439 RAIQGAVSRHAR
-451 GSADVLSAW
+451 GVADVLSAW
-460 SEMLTD
+460 SEILTD
-466 LPLLRSVFAEQPNN
+466 LPLLRSVFAEQTEVT
-480 DLSDNELLEAHQWC
+480 DSELLEAHQWC

-504 WDEHLEEGTRP
+504 WEEHLEEGTRP
-515 DQVEPEEAP
+515 DQEAAEEPAP
-524 REARQ
+524 RERN
-529 DSDLEGVELPS
+529 DSDLEGVELPA
-540 GLRPGQDSDDIGN
+540 GLRPGSRSEDGEDIDDSDD
-553 GDEPDDET
+553 EPA
-561 TPSDSPTLI
+561 PSDQPTLI
-570 DHEDETLLLLLHERL
+570 DHEDETLLLLLHQRL

-591 PKQRDV
+591 ARQRDV

-644 FYGWSDVMQQLG
+644 FHGWTDVLGQLG

-695 RSGAPVELFRF
+695 RGGAPVELFRF

-763 DFPFKPGVDVTDVRQ
+763 DFPFKPGVDVTDIRQ
-778 VKGLEFDYVVIV
+778 VKGLEFDYVVLV
-790 ECNTATFP
+790 EVNTATFP

-822 TGEPSLLIPSLL
+822 TGEPSKLIPPLL

>member
-1 MAEQVNEQAAG
+1 MAEQVNERAARSG
-12 EAGATPEEGVDPERE
+12 DDGDPERE
-27 RIVGEEEKVLAR
+27 QIVGEEEKVLAR
-39 VQKHLANREM
+39 VQKHLQNRET
-49 RRPSTL
+49 RKVSAPL

-105 SPYFGRLVLHEGE
+105 SPYFGRLVLREGE

-172 VLTRRSLAISEGALR
+172 VLTRRSLAISDLTLR
-187 RIGCPQGI
+187 RIGSPQGI
-195 FVKNFQDQWLRA
+195 FVKNYEGEWLRA

-213 SGGQGAAPRPE
+213 AGGQGSAPRPE
-224 HHRAPVGRLGI
+224 QMRAPVGKLGV
-235 GGDGQRRTDKFLP
+235 GGDGQRRSDKFLP

-328 VQVVIYEEWVTKLRR
+328 VPVVIYEEWVTKLRR

-348 LAKEVAEETPIA
+348 LAKEVTEETPLA
-360 VSRLKK
+360 VSRVKK
-366 SPAMLTL
+366 SPAMLAL
-373 INRRVSELSD
+373 INKRVGHTSE
-383 RVLNTLLG
+383 RVLNTLLN
-391 AAQAEADRELLRR
+391 AASEEADKALLRR
-404 AWQETSKQGKQA
+404 AWQETAKYA
-416 LSVRL
+416 LAARL
-421 EMLSRWAQSE
+421 EMLSRWASSE
-431 KSLAQPVR
+431 KSLGQPVR
-439 RSIQGAVSRHSR
+439 RAIQGAVSRHGR
-451 GSADVLSAW
+451 GVADVLSAW

-466 LPLLRSVFAEQPNN
+466 LPLLRSVFADQTEVT
-480 DLSDNELLEAHQWC
+480 DNELLEAHQWC

-504 WDEHLEEGTRP
+504 WEEHLDEGTRP
-515 DQVEPEEAP
+515 DQEPTEEPAP
-524 REARQ
+524 RERN
-529 DSDLEGVELPS
+529 DSDLEGVELPA
-540 GLRPGQDSDDIGN
+540 GLRPGSDEEIDDSE
-553 GDEPDDET
+553 DEQEA
-561 TPSDSPTLI
+561 SDQPTLI

-591 PKQRDV
+591 PRQRDV

-644 FYGWSDVMQQLG
+644 FHGWADVLGQLG

-661 IEPLKLSY
+661 IEPLRLSY

-695 RSGAPVELFRF
+695 RAGAPVELFRF

-763 DFPFKPGVDVTDVRQ
+763 DFPFKPGVDVTDVKQ
-778 VKGLEFDYVVIV
+778 VKGLEFDYVVLV
-790 ECNTATFP
+790 EVNTATFP

-822 TGEPSLLIPSLL
+822 TGEPSQLIPPLL